1 MSGQQK
7 NGQVSGDE
15 YSDLWR
21 RERQGFFV
29 VGGKGHAV
37 EERL

>member
-21 RERQGFFV
+21 RERQGFGG
-29 VGGKGHAV
+29 VGGRGGGV